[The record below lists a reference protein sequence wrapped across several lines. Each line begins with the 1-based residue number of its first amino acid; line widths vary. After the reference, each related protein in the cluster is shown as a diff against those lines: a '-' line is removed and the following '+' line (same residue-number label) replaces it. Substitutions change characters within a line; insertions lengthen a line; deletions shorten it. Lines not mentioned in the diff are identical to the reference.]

1 MKELSCRIC
10 ATKLSE
16 AVFHLPDMPLT
27 DDFVSVSSPERQE
40 YIHDITIY
48 RCHQCGTVQN
58 PQDFDHETYY
68 QDYQYSTGHSEFT
81 QRFMSAY
88 AAETFR
94 AFEQVNGRR
103 ARSVLE
109 IGSGDGQQL
118 ARFKPLGAEVLL
130 GVEPSE
136 YLARVASGIGISTE
150 VGLFDSAMVPRLAAP
165 IDVCL
170 SSYTFDH
177 VRDPLDYLR
186 AAHAL
191 LSENGI
197 LALEIHDFGKIVDRT
212 EYCLFE
218 HEHTIYLDEDRVRA
232 ILSAS
237 GYAVL
242 SINPLP
248 SNVTRGNSLI
258 VIAKKAGPA
267 DPAKLDRAGGRP
279 LAELRDLQRRID
291 STIERIDTWIR
302 QLPPEASLVGF
313 GVGGR
318 GVMTV
323 AALSEYRRFSAML
336 DSNYESHKL
345 LTPKTRIPVLGPDG
359 WRDVSHAYCL
369 VFSFGYFDEITSAL
383 SAAGFS
389 RDRVVSLLDFYPRGD
404 GHGA

>member
-1 MKELSCRIC
+1 MKELGCRIC
-10 ATKLSE
+10 DTKLSE
-16 AVFHLPDMPLT
+16 AVFHLPGMPLT
-27 DDFVSVSSPERQE
+27 DDFVSVSTPERQE

-48 RCHQCGTVQN
+48 RCQQCGVVQN

-88 AAETFR
+88 AAEIFR
-94 AFEQVNGRR
+94 AFEQANGRR

-136 YLARVASGIGISTE
+136 YLARIASGIGIATE
-150 VGLFDSAMVPRLAAP
+150 VGLFGSEMVPRLTVP
-165 IDVCL
+165 VDVCM

-186 AAHAL
+186 AAHAV

-218 HEHTIYLDEDRVRA
+218 HEHTIYLDDERVGA
-232 ILSAS
+232 ILAAS
-237 GYAVL
+237 GYSLV

-248 SNVTRGNSLI
+248 SSVTRGNSLI
-258 VIAKKAGPA
+258 VIAKKEGSAESSKVG
-267 DPAKLDRAGGRP
+267 RSGGRP

-291 STIERIDTWIR
+291 STIERIDAWIR
-302 QLPPEASLVGF
+302 QLPQGASLVGF

-336 DSNYESHKL
+336 DSNYESNKL

-359 WRDVSHAYCL
+359 WRNVNEAFCL
-369 VFSFGYFDEITSAL
+369 VFSFGYFDEITRAL
-383 SAAGFS
+383 LAAGFR
-389 RDRVVSLLDFYPRGD
+389 RDRVVSLLDFYPSGER
-404 GHGA
+404 HES

>member
-1 MKELSCRIC
+1 MRELGCRIC
-10 ATKLSE
+10 GTKLVE
-16 AVFHLPDMPLT
+16 AVFHLTDMPLT
-27 DDFVSVSSPERQE
+27 DDFVSVSTPERQE

-48 RCHQCGTVQN
+48 RCQQCGTVQN
-58 PQDFDHETYY
+58 PEDFDHETYY

-103 ARSVLE
+103 ALSVLE

-136 YLARVASGIGISTE
+136 YLARVAAGIGIATE
-150 VGLFDSAMVPRLAAP
+150 VGLFGSEMVPRLAAP
-165 IDVCL
+165 VDVCL

-186 AAHAL
+186 SAHAV

-218 HEHTIYLDEDRVRA
+218 HEHTIYLDDERVGA
-232 ILSAS
+232 ILAAS
-237 GYAVL
+237 GFTVL

-258 VIAKKAGPA
+258 VIARKVASAGSKKVE
-267 DPAKLDRAGGRP
+267 RAGGRP
-279 LAELRDLQRRID
+279 LSELRDLQRRVD
-291 STIERIDTWIR
+291 STIERIDGWIR

-323 AALSEYRRFSAML
+323 AALSEYQRFSAML

-359 WRDVSHAYCL
+359 WRNVSDSFCL
-369 VFSFGYFDEITSAL
+369 VFSFGYFDEITRAL
-383 SAAGFS
+383 LAAGFR
-389 RDRVVSLLDFYPRGD
+389 RDRVVSLLDFYPSGKQ
-404 GHGA
+404 HGS